1 MNSIDWIVV
10 IVITLLTMFVGVLFT
25 KSAAAKG
32 QEGFFTANRNLSW
45 WSLGVSNAATYQSGL
60 GGFVMLIFL
69 YGFSGNWLWWAQ
81 WIIWMPLVAIIWS
94 KMWQRMKIVTTAE
107 LISLRYGGRPSVLAR
122 RAYALIMCLF
132 SIITMAYITGF
143 FSKTI
148 APLVPLSTEAI
159 LLLFGTITLIY
170 TLMGGLMGSVM
181 VSVVQMIIMLAGTFV
196 MLALIIPQNGGW
208 SAILEKVAS
217 VRIDSLSLNP
227 VSDKT
232 PPLTLL
238 MFVILGL
245 FFAGS
250 PSAGEGMTAQRFM
263 AAKNEAHAL
272 GGQLF
277 SSFISLCLR
286 IIPLIGMGVI
296 CMSLFW
302 SDELAGRYGHIPA
315 GLKVIRDPA
324 YAWGELIKANRLP
337 LGFTGVLVASE
348 VAAYMSTL
356 SALLNWGSSFLVNDF
371 YKEIN
376 PGISK
381 KKEIVISRLTTFL
394 LFVIAA
400 LIAIFF
406 VDDMVSWFVFVN
418 SVVVIFWLPLAY
430 FRFFWPRF
438 NVWGEMTAS
447 VLGIPL
453 TVLFWFVLD
462 FQSKPIWQGTGMLF
476 AIALAVITL
485 VTLLTPPESD
495 ETQRKFYLRCRPPAG
510 WKNLRIKYPD
520 LPSPDATLVS
530 QILDCL
536 LGIGACLGMTM
547 ATNAVFVK
555 NWLIVITGGI
565 SLIIFGGILIRRTFK
580 PGIQKL

>member
-1 MNSIDWIVV
+1 MIILT
-10 IVITLLTMFVGVLFT
+10 ILTMIVGVLFT
-25 KSAAAKG
+25 RSAAEKG
-32 QEGFFTANRNLSW
+32 QEGFFTANRKLSW
-45 WSLGVSNAATYQSGL
+45 WSLGISNAATYQSGL

-107 LISLRYGGRPSVLAR
+107 LISLRYGGKPAIIAR

-132 SIITMAYITGF
+132 SVITMAYITGF

-148 APLVPLSTEAI
+148 APLVPMSTEAI
-159 LLLFGTITLIY
+159 LLIFGTITLIY

-181 VSVVQMIIMLAGTFV
+181 VSVVQMVIMLTGCFV
-196 MLALIIPQNGGW
+196 LLAIIIPQNGGW
-208 SAILEKVAS
+208 NNILSHVEAIRS
-217 VRIDSLSLNP
+217 DSLSLNP
-227 VSDKT
+227 VSEKT

-263 AAKNEAHAL
+263 AARNEQNAL

-286 IIPLIGMGVI
+286 IIPLIGLGIISMT
-296 CMSLFW
+296 LFW
-302 SDELAGRYGHIPA
+302 SDELVARYGPTPV
-315 GLKVIRDPA
+315 GYKVIDDPA
-324 YAWGELIKANRLP
+324 FAWGELIKTSKLP
-337 LGFTGVLVASE
+337 LGFTGLLVASE

-356 SALLNWGSSFLVNDF
+356 SALLNWGSSFIVNDF
-371 YKEIN
+371 YKEIKT
-376 PGISK
+376 GITK
-381 KKEIVISRLTTFL
+381 KTEIIMSRTTTFF

-400 LIAIFF
+400 LIAILF

-453 TVLFWFVLD
+453 TVFFWFILG
-462 FQSKPIWQGTGMLF
+462 FQDKPIWQGTGMLF
-476 AIALAVITL
+476 IIAIVVISL

-495 ETQRKFYLRCRPPAG
+495 ETLKKFYLRCRPPAG
-510 WKNLRIKYPD
+510 WKKLRSKYPS
-520 LPSPDATLVS
+520 LPGHDSTLLS
-530 QILDCL
+530 QIIDCL
-536 LGIGACLGMTM
+536 LGIAACFGMAI

-555 NWLIVITGGI
+555 NWFIVITGGTTAVVFAALLLKR
-565 SLIIFGGILIRRTFK
+565 SLHTDIGK
-580 PGIQKL
+580 

>member
-10 IVITLLTMFVGVLFT
+10 IVITLLTMVVGVLFT

-45 WSLGVSNAATYQSGL
+45 WSLGISNAATYQSGL

-107 LISLRYGGRPSVLAR
+107 LISLRYGGKPSVLAR

-148 APLVPLSTEAI
+148 APLVPLSTVSI
-159 LLLFGTITLIY
+159 LLLFGTITLVY

-181 VSVVQMIIMLAGTFV
+181 VSVVQMIIMLAGTFI

-208 SAILEKVAS
+208 NAILGKVAS
-217 VRIDSLSLNP
+217 FRVDSLSLNP

-296 CMSLFW
+296 CISLFW
-302 SDELAGRYGHIPA
+302 SDELAGRYGNIPA
-315 GLKVIRDPA
+315 GLKVIKDPA

-337 LGFTGVLVASE
+337 MGFVGVLVASE

-381 KKEIVISRLTTFL
+381 RKEIVISRLTTFF
-394 LFVIAA
+394 LFIIAA
-400 LIAIFF
+400 LIAVFF

-510 WKNLRIKYPD
+510 WKKLRIKFPD
-520 LPSPDATLVS
+520 LPSPDATLAS

-536 LGIGACLGMTM
+536 LGIAACLGMTV

-555 NWLIVITGGI
+555 NWPVVTAGGL
-565 SLIIFGGILIRRTFK
+565 SLLVFGAILIRRTFR
-580 PGIQKL
+580 PGNQ

>member
-1 MNSIDWIVV
+1 MNNIEWIVL
-10 IVITLLTMFVGVLFT
+10 IVITLMTMGVGVLFT
-25 KSAAAKG
+25 KSAASKG

-45 WSLGVSNAATYQSGL
+45 WSLGISNAATYQSGL

-107 LISLRYGGRPSVLAR
+107 LISLRYGGKTSIFAR

-148 APLVPLSTEAI
+148 APLVPLSTESI
-159 LLLFGTITLIY
+159 LLIFGTITLIY

-181 VSVVQMIIMLAGTFV
+181 VSVVQMIIMLAGCFV
-196 MLALIIPQNGGW
+196 LLGIVIPQYGGW
-208 SAILEKVAS
+208 DAILSHVGT
-217 VRIDSLSLNP
+217 VRSDSLSLNP
-227 VSDKT
+227 VSEKT
-232 PPLTLL
+232 PPLTLI
-238 MFVILGL
+238 MFVLLGL

-263 AAKNEAHAL
+263 AAKNEKHAL

-286 IIPLIGMGVI
+286 IIPLIGLGVI
-296 CMSLFW
+296 CISLFW
-302 SDELAGRYGHIPA
+302 SEDLVSRYGQAPE
-315 GLKVIRDPA
+315 GFKTIRDPA
-324 YAWGELIKANRLP
+324 YAWGELIKASHLP
-337 LGFTGVLVASE
+337 VGFIGLLVASE

-371 YKEIN
+371 YKEIK
-376 PGISK
+376 PGINK
-381 KKEIVISRLTTFL
+381 KQEVIISRVTTLFL
-394 LFVIAA
+394 FIVAA
-400 LIAIFF
+400 LIAVFF

-453 TVLFWFVLD
+453 TVLFWFILD

-476 AIALAVITL
+476 AIALAVISL
-485 VTLLTPPESD
+485 VTVLTPPESD
-495 ETQRKFYLRCRPPAG
+495 ETQKRFYLRCRPPAG
-510 WKNLRIKYPD
+510 WKKLRMKYPS
-520 LPSPDATLVS
+520 LPGPDATLRS
-530 QILDCL
+530 QIFDCL
-536 LGIGACLGMTM
+536 IGIAACFGMAI

-555 NWLIVITGGI
+555 DWLVVISGGVGSIVF
-565 SLIIFGGILIRRTFK
+565 SALLIRRSFRPEVSK
-580 PGIQKL
+580 